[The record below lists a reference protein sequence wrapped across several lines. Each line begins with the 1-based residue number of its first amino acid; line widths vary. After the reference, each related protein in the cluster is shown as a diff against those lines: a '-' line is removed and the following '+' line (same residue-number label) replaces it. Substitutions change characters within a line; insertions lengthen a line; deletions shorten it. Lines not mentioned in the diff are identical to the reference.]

1 MIKNII
7 GKGSHGTVYRKTSK
21 IAVKRITLKDFIP
34 IEAIIMSTIDHPCLN
49 RATCIRV
56 QPGGVYIFQDL
67 ANTDL
72 HKYCTKI
79 LINHKQAIKWTTEI
93 SQGLH
98 FLHRHNILHADIKL
112 ANILL
117 FGNDMSAKITDFTLS
132 MVKKYTCLDYS
143 DDIPYNAYGT
153 TMICT
158 ANYRPPEVWKRL
170 EFNQKADIWS
180 LGCLIFEMIN
190 QQSVF
195 PYRLY
200 GENPNTAL
208 DIIKMFFDD
217 IDKYMTTYS
226 IEYQRDHPLLSMV
239 FRCLSYNP
247 KDRPDA
253 RELFVED
260 IAGKIFSST
269 DSNDMEGSGSCD
281 LYEKIN
287 AQIHN
292 PDLSMYMSRNL
303 RRDVVYDPGIEKIE
317 MKTLKELN
325 FMLDIYI

>member
-1 MIKNII
+1 MVKIII
-7 GKGSHGTVYRKTSK
+7 GKGSHGTVYKTTSNV
-21 IAVKRITLKDFIP
+21 AVKRITLKDFIP

-49 RATCIRV
+49 RAKKIQIQT
-56 QPGGVYIFQDL
+56 GGVYIFQDL
-67 ANTDL
+67 AHTDL

-98 FLHRHNILHADIKL
+98 FLHRHSILHADIKL

-117 FGNDMSAKITDFTLS
+117 FTTGNDMSAKITDFTLS
-132 MVKKYTCLDYS
+132 MVKKYVHLDYPDTIAY
-143 DDIPYNAYGT
+143 DDHGT

-170 EFNQKADIWS
+170 AYNQKADIWS

-190 QQSVF
+190 QQSMF

-200 GENPNTAL
+200 EENPNTAL
-208 DIIKMFFDD
+208 DIIKMFVDNR
-217 IDKYMTTYS
+217 DKYMTTYS
-226 IEYQRDHPLLSMV
+226 IEHQKDHPLTSIV

-253 RELFVED
+253 CELFVED
-260 IAGKIFSST
+260 IAGKIFSSAC
-269 DSNDMEGSGSCD
+269 DAYADVD
-281 LYEKIN
+281 LYDKIDS
-287 AQIHN
+287 QIHN